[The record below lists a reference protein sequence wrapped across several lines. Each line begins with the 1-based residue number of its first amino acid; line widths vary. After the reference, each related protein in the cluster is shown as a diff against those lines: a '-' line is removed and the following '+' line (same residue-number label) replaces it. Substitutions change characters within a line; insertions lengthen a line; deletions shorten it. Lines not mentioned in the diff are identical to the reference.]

1 MTRGEAV
8 IVVAGGRS
16 TRFGSDKL
24 RHVIDG
30 RTLLERTVDAAR
42 GADVVVLVSA
52 SETPEGVYIAVSE
65 NPRWGGPCAAV
76 AAGVDA
82 LAASPATDVL
92 ILAADLANPASAIS
106 ALRSID
112 AGVLTDADGSP
123 QWLLARSP
131 RAVLERR
138 IAELRGE
145 RGALDGLPASA
156 LLGVVD
162 GRHRAPADV
171 HADIDSP
178 ADLPSADR
186 TASEERTHG
195 TV

>member
-1 MTRGEAV
+1 MTRREAV

-24 RHVIDG
+24 RHVIAG

-52 SETPEGVYIAVSE
+52 SETPEGVHIAVSE

-82 LAASPATDVL
+82 LAASPATDVV

-112 AGVLTDADGSP
+112 AGVLTGADGSP

-131 RAVLERR
+131 RAPLERR
-138 IAELRGE
+138 IAELRRE

-156 LLGVVD
+156 LVGVIE
-162 GRHRAPADV
+162 GRRRAPADV
-171 HADIDSP
+171 HADIDTP
-178 ADLPSADR
+178 ADLPPAGPTS
-186 TASEERTHG
+186 SEERTHG
-195 TV
+195 TF

>member
-1 MTRGEAV
+1 VTWREAV

-52 SETPEGVYIAVSE
+52 SETPEGVHIAVSE

-138 IAELRGE
+138 IAELRTE

-162 GRHRAPADV
+162 GRHRALADV

>member
-42 GADVVVLVSA
+42 GGDVVVLVSA
-52 SETPEGVYIAVSE
+52 SETPEGVHIAVSE

-112 AGVLTDADGSP
+112 AGVLTDADGRP

-138 IAELRGE
+138 IAELRAE

-156 LLGVVD
+156 LLGVVVD
-162 GRHRAPADV
+162 RHRAPADV
-171 HADIDSP
+171 HADIDCP